1 MKKEVLRE
9 VLWSLSRR
17 RKSKTRLFHMD
28 DDVDRDQKADDDDD
42 SSSLS
47 WHCQEHLRAKGWQNA
62 VCFSSA
68 GWKRILAASASTTTR
83 GGDAKRRTARVLD
96 ACERLLLN
104 ADFVEEEE
112 EEEEE
117 DDDGTPRLFVPS
129 IPSTRRLA
137 NDDDDGGMTGPF
149 VWQIMDARDVSRG
162 KSTAA
167 TTTTKEAPRERRM
180 LKVTMTDGYSRVIVL
195 ERMRWSNVDQ
205 APERWE
211 RQLMPGTK
219 VLVRDLK
226 QSTTMRSGRMDEDLV
241 VFADDERNFEILGGR
256 VDKLKEKFEKTMR
269 MKAASRFAD
278 DGFSLGDVCEA
289 PKFQPFD
296 DEAWKRL
303 EKERKVKEEEE
314 RKEKEE
320 TERKEKMERRERER
334 AARKELAREQR
345 QQLAGESLEDYDYN
359 DGDEKEDEMEPMR
372 VKPKLPPKK
381 KGAAAVAPATPSS
394 PSVAASN
401 QRKQQ
406 HRSKPTLPG
415 NKRGA
420 TNKEENSDV
429 LLETQKRQ
437 EQQRHEQQAKKERSK
452 ILEKLTRPP
461 PRRVLDDASR
471 DGGRGVGRGVGGG
484 RGRDRTA
491 ADDSSDTHTLTLDQ
505 LRAKKLADRLDR
517 ERFTA
522 PLGKVKASSSLGVE
536 TAAAAAA
543 AARGNDQTQKK
554 TPRGVPESSN
564 TKKSRQSSSSS
575 SNAAAGVVAQHL
587 FQFSRPPTT
596 TTTHRRRED
605 FEREK

>member
-1 MKKEVLRE
+1 
-9 VLWSLSRR
+9 
-17 RKSKTRLFHMD
+17 
-28 DDVDRDQKADDDDD
+28 
-42 SSSLS
+42 
-47 WHCQEHLRAKGWQNA
+47 
-62 VCFSSA
+62 
-68 GWKRILAASASTTTR
+68 
-83 GGDAKRRTARVLD
+83 
-96 ACERLLLN
+96 
-104 ADFVEEEE
+104 
-112 EEEEE
+112 
-117 DDDGTPRLFVPS
+117 
-129 IPSTRRLA
+129 
-137 NDDDDGGMTGPF
+137 
-149 VWQIMDARDVSRG
+149 
-162 KSTAA
+162 
-167 TTTTKEAPRERRM
+167 
-180 LKVTMTDGYSRVIVL
+180 
-195 ERMRWSNVDQ
+195 
-205 APERWE
+205 
-211 RQLMPGTK
+211 MPGTK

-320 TERKEKMERRERER
+320 AERKEKMERRERER

-359 DGDEKEDEMEPMR
+359 DGDEKEDEMEPTR
-372 VKPKLPPKK
+372 AKPKLPPKK

-471 DGGRGVGRGVGGG
+471 DGGRGVGRGVFGIGRRGFYRRGRRRDFRKAGQIGRRRRRRGGSAARDAPRPGRGAACFGREVRGPGLRGGAGAGG
-484 RGRDRTA
+484 RGASCGRWLISIC
-491 ADDSSDTHTLTLDQ
+491 SSRNLT
-505 LRAKKLADRLDR
+505 
-517 ERFTA
+517 EN
-522 PLGKVKASSSLGVE
+522 PSGSG
-536 TAAAAAA
+536 
-543 AARGNDQTQKK
+543 
-554 TPRGVPESSN
+554 
-564 TKKSRQSSSSS
+564 
-575 SNAAAGVVAQHL
+575 
-587 FQFSRPPTT
+587 
-596 TTTHRRRED
+596 
-605 FEREK
+605 

>member
-1 MKKEVLRE
+1 M
-9 VLWSLSRR
+9 
-17 RKSKTRLFHMD
+17 
-28 DDVDRDQKADDDDD
+28 DDVDRDQKADDD

-47 WHCQEHLRAKGWQNA
+47 WHCQEHLRAKGWWQNA
-62 VCFSSA
+62 LCFSSP
-68 GWKRILAASASTTTR
+68 GWKRILAVSVSTTTR
-83 GGDAKRRTARVLD
+83 GGDAKRRTARVLH

-117 DDDGTPRLFVPS
+117 DDDGTPPRLFVPS
-129 IPSTRRLA
+129 IPSARRLA
-137 NDDDDGGMTGPF
+137 NDDDDDGVTGPF

-162 KSTAA
+162 KSTATATTAA

-180 LKVTMTDGYSRVIVL
+180 LKVTMTDGYSRAIVL

-226 QSTTMRSGRMDEDLV
+226 QSTTMRSGKMDEDLV

-320 TERKEKMERRERER
+320 TERKEKMKRRDRER

-345 QQLAGESLEDYDYN
+345 QRLAGESLEDYDYN

-381 KGAAAVAPATPSS
+381 KGAAAVAPAMPSS

-420 TNKEENSDV
+420 NKEENSDV

-471 DGGRGVGRGVGGG
+471 DGGRGGGGRGGGG

-491 ADDSSDTHTLTLDQ
+491 DDDSSDAHTLTLDQ

-522 PLGKVKASSSLGVE
+522 PLGKVKASLIE
-536 TAAAAAA
+536 DDA
-543 AARGNDQTQKK
+543 AARDETQKK
-554 TPRGVPESSN
+554 TFVPESSN
-564 TKKSRQSSSSS
+564 KSHSS
-575 SNAAAGVVAQHL
+575 SNAAAGVAQHL
-587 FQFSRPPTT
+587 FQFSRPN
-596 TTTHRRRED
+596 ESS
-605 FEREK
+605 

>member
-1 MKKEVLRE
+1 
-9 VLWSLSRR
+9 
-17 RKSKTRLFHMD
+17 
-28 DDVDRDQKADDDDD
+28 
-42 SSSLS
+42 
-47 WHCQEHLRAKGWQNA
+47 
-62 VCFSSA
+62 
-68 GWKRILAASASTTTR
+68 
-83 GGDAKRRTARVLD
+83 
-96 ACERLLLN
+96 
-104 ADFVEEEE
+104 
-112 EEEEE
+112 
-117 DDDGTPRLFVPS
+117 
-129 IPSTRRLA
+129 
-137 NDDDDGGMTGPF
+137 
-149 VWQIMDARDVSRG
+149 
-162 KSTAA
+162 
-167 TTTTKEAPRERRM
+167 
-180 LKVTMTDGYSRVIVL
+180 
-195 ERMRWSNVDQ
+195 
-205 APERWE
+205 
-211 RQLMPGTK
+211 MPGTK

-491 ADDSSDTHTLTLDQ
+491 DDDSSDTHTLTLDQ

-522 PLGKVKASSSLGVE
+522 PLGKVKASLIE
-536 TAAAAAA
+536 DAA
-543 AARGNDQTQKK
+543 AARDETQKK
-554 TPRGVPESSN
+554 TFVPESSN
-564 TKKSRQSSSSS
+564 KSQLS
-575 SNAAAGVVAQHL
+575 SNAAGVAQHL

>member
-28 DDVDRDQKADDDDD
+28 DDVDRDQKADDDDDD

-117 DDDGTPRLFVPS
+117 DDDGTPPRLFVPS

-137 NDDDDGGMTGPF
+137 NDDDDGGVTGPF

-180 LKVTMTDGYSRVIVL
+180 LKVTMTDGYSRAIVL

-226 QSTTMRSGRMDEDLV
+226 QSTTMRSGKMDEDLV

-345 QQLAGESLEDYDYN
+345 QRLAGESLEDYDYN

-381 KGAAAVAPATPSS
+381 KGAAAVAPAMPSS

-420 TNKEENSDV
+420 NKEENSDV

-471 DGGRGVGRGVGGG
+471 DGDRGGGDRGGGG

-491 ADDSSDTHTLTLDQ
+491 DDDSSDAHTLTLDQ

-522 PLGKVKASSSLGVE
+522 PLGKVKASLIE
-536 TAAAAAA
+536 DAA
-543 AARGNDQTQKK
+543 AARDETQKK
-554 TPRGVPESSN
+554 TFVPESSN
-564 TKKSRQSSSSS
+564 KSQSS
-575 SNAAAGVVAQHL
+575 SNAAAAGVAQHL
-587 FQFSRPPTT
+587 FQFSRPN
-596 TTTHRRRED
+596 ESS
-605 FEREK
+605 

>member
-1 MKKEVLRE
+1 
-9 VLWSLSRR
+9 
-17 RKSKTRLFHMD
+17 MD

-47 WHCQEHLRAKGWQNA
+47 WRCQEHLRAKGWQNA

-162 KSTAA
+162 KSTA
-167 TTTTKEAPRERRM
+167 TTTKEAPRERRM

-491 ADDSSDTHTLTLDQ
+491 DDDSSDTHTLTLDQ

-522 PLGKVKASSSLGVE
+522 PLGKVKASLIE
-536 TAAAAAA
+536 DAA
-543 AARGNDQTQKK
+543 AARDETQKK
-554 TPRGVPESSN
+554 TFVPESSN
-564 TKKSRQSSSSS
+564 KSQLS
-575 SNAAAGVVAQHL
+575 SNAAGVAQHL
-587 FQFSRPPTT
+587 FQFSRPN
-596 TTTHRRRED
+596 HIAD
-605 FEREK
+605 FER

>member
-1 MKKEVLRE
+1 
-9 VLWSLSRR
+9 
-17 RKSKTRLFHMD
+17 MD
-28 DDVDRDQKADDDDD
+28 DDVDQSDTIVDDD
-42 SSSLS
+42 SSLS
-47 WHCQEHLRAKGWQNA
+47 WYCQEHLQNAKGWQNA
-62 VCFSSA
+62 VCFSSP
-68 GWKRILAASASTTTR
+68 GWKRILDSAIATTTTR
-83 GGDAKRRTARVLD
+83 GDNAKRRTAHQNVLD

-104 ADFVEEEE
+104 ADFV

-129 IPSTRRLA
+129 IPSTRRPA
-137 NDDDDGGMTGPF
+137 NDDDDGVTGPF

-162 KSTAA
+162 KSTATA
-167 TTTTKEAPRERRM
+167 TATAATTTKEAPRERRM
-180 LKVTMTDGYSRVIVL
+180 LKVTMTDGYSRAIVL

-226 QSTTMRSGRMDEDLV
+226 QSTTMRSGKMDEDLV

-303 EKERKVKEEEE
+303 EKERKVKEEKE

-345 QQLAGESLEDYDYN
+345 QRLAGESLEDYDYN

-381 KGAAAVAPATPSS
+381 KGAAAVAPAMPSS

-420 TNKEENSDV
+420 NKEENSDV

-471 DGGRGVGRGVGGG
+471 DGGRGRRD

-491 ADDSSDTHTLTLDQ
+491 DDDSSDAHTLTLDQ

-522 PLGKVKASSSLGVE
+522 PLGKVKASLIE
-536 TAAAAAA
+536 DAA
-543 AARGNDQTQKK
+543 AARDETQKK
-554 TPRGVPESSN
+554 TFVPESSN
-564 TKKSRQSSSSS
+564 KSQSL
-575 SNAAAGVVAQHL
+575 SNAAGVAQHL
-587 FQFSRPPTT
+587 FQFSRPN
-596 TTTHRRRED
+596 ES
-605 FEREK
+605 

>member
-9 VLWSLSRR
+9 VWSLSRR

-28 DDVDRDQKADDDDD
+28 DDVDRDQKADDDD

-137 NDDDDGGMTGPF
+137 NGGDDDGGMTGPF

-167 TTTTKEAPRERRM
+167 TTTKEAPRERRM

-491 ADDSSDTHTLTLDQ
+491 DDDSSDTHTLTLDQ

-522 PLGKVKASSSLGVE
+522 PLGKVKASLIE
-536 TAAAAAA
+536 DAA
-543 AARGNDQTQKK
+543 AARDETQKK
-554 TPRGVPESSN
+554 TFVPESSN
-564 TKKSRQSSSSS
+564 KSQSS
-575 SNAAAGVVAQHL
+575 SNAAAGVAQHL

>member
-1 MKKEVLRE
+1 M
-9 VLWSLSRR
+9 
-17 RKSKTRLFHMD
+17 
-28 DDVDRDQKADDDDD
+28 DDVDRDQKADDD

-62 VCFSSA
+62 LCFSSP
-68 GWKRILAASASTTTR
+68 GWKRILAVSVSTTTR
-83 GGDAKRRTARVLD
+83 GGDAKRRTARVLH

-117 DDDGTPRLFVPS
+117 DDDGTPPRLFVPS
-129 IPSTRRLA
+129 IPSTRRPA
-137 NDDDDGGMTGPF
+137 NDDDDGVTGPF

-162 KSTAA
+162 KSTATATTAA

-180 LKVTMTDGYSRVIVL
+180 LKVTMTDGYSRAIVL

-226 QSTTMRSGRMDEDLV
+226 QSTTMRSGKMDEDLV

-320 TERKEKMERRERER
+320 TERKEKMKRRDRER

-345 QQLAGESLEDYDYN
+345 QRLAGESLEDYDYN

-381 KGAAAVAPATPSS
+381 KGAAAVAPAMPSS

-420 TNKEENSDV
+420 NKEENSDV

-471 DGGRGVGRGVGGG
+471 DGGRGGGGRGGGG

-491 ADDSSDTHTLTLDQ
+491 DDDSSDAHTLTLDQ

-522 PLGKVKASSSLGVE
+522 PLGKVKASLIE
-536 TAAAAAA
+536 DAA
-543 AARGNDQTQKK
+543 AARDETQKK
-554 TPRGVPESSN
+554 TFVPESSN
-564 TKKSRQSSSSS
+564 KSHSS
-575 SNAAAGVVAQHL
+575 SNAAAGVAQHL
-587 FQFSRPPTT
+587 FQFSRPN
-596 TTTHRRRED
+596 ESS
-605 FEREK
+605 